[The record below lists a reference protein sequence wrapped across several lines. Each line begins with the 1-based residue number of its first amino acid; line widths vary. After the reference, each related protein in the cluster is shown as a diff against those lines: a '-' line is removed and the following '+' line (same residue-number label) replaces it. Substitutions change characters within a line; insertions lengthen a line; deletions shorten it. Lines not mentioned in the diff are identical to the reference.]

1 MANQKR
7 DKLFTLLLSEAEHTK
22 LVRMAAKRTISLGKR
37 VSAGDVMR
45 EMAFGDTRPA
55 DAADGVEVRVKL
67 LPEVAAAVK
76 RAGVDPSKIVNDAL
90 IGAMQIEEAGA

>member
-1 MANQKR
+1 MANTKR
-7 DKLFTLLLSEAEHTK
+7 DKLFTLLLSEAEHAR
-22 LVRMAAKRTISLGKR
+22 LVRMAAKRTISTGKR

-45 EMAFGDTRPA
+45 EMAFGDTRPTDGVA
-55 DAADGVEVRVKL
+55 GVEVRVKL

-90 IGAMQIEEAGA
+90 IEQLQMTEACA